1 MDGSYP
7 ALLVQQIQDAEFS
20 LDQIDT
26 RLVVVEVDERP
37 GNLLLHVLLLLQL
50 EHVLQKHD
58 RNGDHDLYCV
68 VLRST
73 V

>member
-58 RNGDHDLYCV
+58 NGIMTC
-68 VLRST
+68 T

>member
-50 EHVLQKHD
+50 EHVLQKQD
-58 RNGDHDLYCV
+58 NGIMTC
-68 VLRST
+68 T
-73 V
+73 A

>member
-50 EHVLQKHD
+50 EHVLQKQD
-58 RNGDHDLYCV
+58 NGFMTC
-68 VLRST
+68 T
-73 V
+73 A